1 MGGIRRWKMQIG
13 VLVKRLWKKKNE
25 GKRFLSR
32 VELGEWSKGE

>member
-13 VLVKRLWKKKNE
+13 VLVKRLWEKNE

-32 VELGEWSKGE
+32 VELGEWSKRE